1 MRPQHIRS
9 LPTRHNTEAS
19 HWTRRVG
26 DFLTIPITLAA
37 APTVGFLVG
46 WFLDRN
52 LQTFPWLTITLLVLG
67 FIAGA
72 REVGRAVKRLQ
83 ANQKHS

>member
-1 MRPQHIRS
+1 MGPQHIRR
-9 LPTRHNTEAS
+9 LPPRHNAETS

-26 DFLTIPITLAA
+26 DFLAIPITLAA

-46 WFLDRN
+46 WFLDRT
-52 LQTFPWLTITLLVLG
+52 LQTFPWLTIILLVLG

-72 REVGRAVKRLQ
+72 REVVQAVKRLQ
-83 ANQKHS
+83 TNQKHS

>member
-1 MRPQHIRS
+1 MHPQHIRR
-9 LPTRHNTEAS
+9 LPPRHNAETS

-26 DFLTIPITLAA
+26 EFLSIPITLAA

-46 WFLDRN
+46 WFLDRT

-67 FIAGA
+67 FIAGV
-72 REVGRAVKRLQ
+72 REVWRAVKRLQ
-83 ANQKHS
+83 TDQERS

>member
-1 MRPQHIRS
+1 MRPQQIRS
-9 LPTRHNTEAS
+9 LPPRHNTQTS
-19 HWTRRVG
+19 HSTGRVG
-26 DFLTIPITLAA
+26 DFLAIPMTLAV

-67 FIAGA
+67 FIAGV
-72 REVGRAVKRLQ
+72 REVWQTVKRLQ

>member
-1 MRPQHIRS
+1 MRPQQIRS
-9 LPTRHNTEAS
+9 LPPHHNAETS
-19 HWTRRVG
+19 HWTRRAG
-26 DFLTIPITLAA
+26 DFLAIPITLAA

-46 WFLDRN
+46 WFLDRS
-52 LQTFPWLTITLLVLG
+52 LQTFPWLTVTLLVLG

-83 ANQKHS
+83 TNQKHV

>member
-1 MRPQHIRS
+1 MRPQQIQS
-9 LPTRHNTEAS
+9 PPPRHNTETA

-26 DFLTIPITLAA
+26 DFLAVPMILAA

-67 FIAGA
+67 FIAGV
-72 REVGRAVKRLQ
+72 REVWQTVKRLQ